1 MAKKKKK
8 PVRKG
13 NFIKRL
19 QRSPKVRA
27 IKNKIRKHKAIGK
40 RLSAEYRR
48 TLKSASRKLK

>member
-8 PVRKG
+8 IRKG

-19 QRSPKVRA
+19 QRSPRVRA
-27 IKNKIRKHKAIGK
+27 IKSKIRKHKAIGK

-48 TLKSASRKLK
+48 TLKSASRKLR